1 MRHIGTIPDLE
12 KAQLFVDYLAANKID
27 AINDSQGSEWAIWV
41 RDEDS
46 LAQSRELLQNFL
58 VDPTQPEFEEKAA
71 PIRAARKQA
80 QELLIR
86 KADAAVR
93 GKSAGGVQSATETS
107 ASSAADATADSVATQ
122 QPLTM
127 AQMTKRAPLTMTI
140 IYICMF
146 VFFTTQFGSN
156 MRSIS
161 MESFAFCN
169 PHRVNEA
176 AWQDSAD
183 GMMDIR
189 RGEFW
194 RLVTP
199 SFLHFGLAHI
209 GLNLFFLFQL
219 GRLFEVRNNTA
230 RMALILLLC
239 AIAGNIGQYLCD
251 GWPLFGGLSGAV
263 SGLLAYISVRMVTKP
278 NEGPKIAPLAVLMI
292 LLSIGLAGSVDQL
305 ANDTIGND
313 IKIANWAQ
321 LFGVVTGA
329 ILAVAMPKKAEVE
342 AEAAFTDAKA

>member
-12 KAQLFVDYLAANKID
+12 KAQLFIDYLAAKKID

-46 LAQSRELLQNFL
+46 LDQSRELLQNFL
-58 VDPTQPEFEEKAA
+58 ADPGQPEFEEKAA

-86 KADAAVR
+86 RADEAVR
-93 GKSAGGVQSATETS
+93 GKSSREGQAATEADVDS
-107 ASSAADATADSVATQ
+107 ASDTMATQ
-122 QPLTM
+122 PPLTM
-127 AQMTKRAPLTMTI
+127 AEMTRQAPLTMTI

-161 MESFAFCN
+161 MTSFTFCN
-169 PHRVNEA
+169 PHRVAEA

-183 GMMDIR
+183 GMVDIR
-189 RGEFW
+189 QGEFW

-199 SFLHFGLAHI
+199 SFLHFGMAHI

-219 GRLFEVRNNTA
+219 GRLFEVRNNTV
-230 RMALILLLC
+230 RMGLILLLC
-239 AIAGNIGQYLCD
+239 AIVGNIGQYLCD
-251 GWPLFGGLSGAV
+251 GWPLFGGLSGSI
-263 SGLLAYISVRMVTKP
+263 SGLLAFISVRMVTKP
-278 NEGPKIAPLAVLMI
+278 DEGPKIAPVAVLMI

-321 LFGVVTGA
+321 LFGVVTGG
-329 ILAVAMPKKAEVE
+329 ILAVAMPKKDEVE
-342 AEAAFTDAKA
+342 AEAALTDAKA